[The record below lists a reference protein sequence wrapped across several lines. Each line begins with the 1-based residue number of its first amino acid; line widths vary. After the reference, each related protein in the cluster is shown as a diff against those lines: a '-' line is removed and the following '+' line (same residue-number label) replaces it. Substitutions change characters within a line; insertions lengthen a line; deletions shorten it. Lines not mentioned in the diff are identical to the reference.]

1 MNVSVVVPVYNSS
14 QTLPLL
20 VSRLSGVLSTVC
32 DEYEILLVN
41 DCSKD
46 NSWQVITE
54 LMEQGLCYGIDLMRN
69 YGQHNALLC
78 GVRVAQYECVVTMD
92 DDLQNPPEEIP
103 KLLQRLEEGA
113 DVVYGTPVRLRHSG
127 WRNLASTFVK
137 RAIQLSMGV
146 DSAVDINSFRAFRT
160 NIREAFERNASPNIC
175 LDVLLSWGTTRFASV
190 KVNHAEREIGKST
203 YNLFK
208 LLTHA
213 LNLLTGF
220 STLPLRFAT
229 WTGFLC
235 IAFGIVLFAY
245 VICRYM
251 LQGTPVPGFPFLA
264 SIIVIFSGTQLLVL
278 GIVGE
283 YIGRIFVRN
292 MERPQYVVRRS
303 KTARSSCSEI
313 SAGQRHTGDAIS
325 LAKDPAGREAASVKA
340 AGCAE

>member
-14 QTLPLL
+14 QTLPAL
-20 VSRLSGVLSTVC
+20 VARLRSVLHAVC

-78 GVRVAQYECVVTMD
+78 GIRAARYEYVVTMD

-103 KLLQRLEEGA
+103 KLLERLQPGI
-113 DVVYGTPVRLRHSG
+113 DVVYGIPLRLKHSG
-127 WRNLASTFVK
+127 WRNFATTFIK

-146 DSAVDINSFRAFRT
+146 SSAVDINTFRAFRT
-160 NIREAFERNASPNIC
+160 NIREAFDRNASPNIC
-175 LDVLLSWGTTRFASV
+175 IDVLLSWGTTRFASV
-190 KVNHAEREIGKST
+190 KVNHAEREMGKSN
-203 YNLFK
+203 YNVFK
-208 LLTHA
+208 LVTHA

-220 STLPLRFAT
+220 STVPLRFAT

-235 IAFGIVLFAY
+235 IAFGMVLFAY
-245 VICRYM
+245 VILRYM

-292 MERPQYVVRRS
+292 MERPQYVIRRMATNKTDTIDREIPCITLQTAARGPEAVAPMANSPSLQERS
-303 KTARSSCSEI
+303 K
-313 SAGQRHTGDAIS
+313 
-325 LAKDPAGREAASVKA
+325 
-340 AGCAE
+340 